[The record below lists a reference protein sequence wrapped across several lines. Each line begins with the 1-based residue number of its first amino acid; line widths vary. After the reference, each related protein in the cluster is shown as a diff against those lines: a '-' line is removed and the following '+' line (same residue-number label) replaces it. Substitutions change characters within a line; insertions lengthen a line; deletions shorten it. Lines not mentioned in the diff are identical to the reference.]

1 MIQQDKS
8 AEKFLWLRVQKLMFK
23 GKECQMLT
31 IRDLTKLMSVEKIES
46 ENRFFNTL
54 TATVTHEMMTPLN
67 CIITFGRSLINT

>member
-1 MIQQDKS
+1 MIQQDES
-8 AEKFLWLRVQKLMFK
+8 GEMFLWLRVQELMFK

-31 IRDLTKLMSVEKIES
+31 IRDLTKLLSVEKIES

-67 CIITFGRSLINT
+67 CIITFGRSLLNT

>member
-1 MIQQDKS
+1 MIQQDVS
-8 AEKFLWLRVQKLMFK
+8 GEMFLWLRVQKLMFK

-31 IRDLTKLMSVEKIES
+31 IRDLTKLLSVEKIES

-67 CIITFGRSLINT
+67 CIITFGRSLLNT

>member
-1 MIQQDKS
+1 MIKQDKS
-8 AEKFLWLRVQKLMFK
+8 SEMFLWLRVRKLMFK

-31 IRDLTKLMSVEKIES
+31 IRDLTKLLSVEKIES

-67 CIITFGRSLINT
+67 CIITFGRSLLNT